1 VAAAP
6 LLAAALTLGRRHHPL
21 AIAPQGCAATISSGP
36 LSMAAARTGPPPPST
51 GRRRY
56 SIVMSSDQET
66 EALRQRLEALVKDA
80 DTTEAKAATTRHRVK
95 AARQLLEEEKATAND
110 LERTA
115 VVTKGQLPSS
125 STPSTSADTS
135 MDASY
140 MSIITNLHL
149 QATVVSNIRQLVS
162 IVLDTTSSNY
172 ALWHDLK
179 LMALT

>member
-95 AARQLLEEEKATAND
+95 ATRQLLEEEKATAND

-125 STPSTSADTS
+125 STSADTS